1 MKGPKMSSQ
10 DSTIFKVYQTQK
22 GAELFIARY
31 LTNIQNAHIEVI
43 DNKFFVVA

>member
-1 MKGPKMSSQ
+1 MSSQ

-31 LTNIQNAHIEVI
+31 LTTSKMLTFEVI

>member
-1 MKGPKMSSQ
+1 MSSQ
-10 DSTIFKVYQTQK
+10 ETTIFKVYKTRK

-31 LTNIQNAHIEVI
+31 LTSTPSAHIEVI